1 MIKINKY
8 ILIATVMILLSRF
21 GFSQQRTVSYNL
33 SELLSSGKLS
43 TTNREANQLPAGDRS
58 GIKISSGAGE
68 GAVWLNGITFANGV
82 VEFDVKGKN
91 VEQQSFVGIA
101 FHGLVDTKTFDVI
114 YLRPFNFKADELVK
128 RSHSVQ
134 YASHPDYPW
143 PVLRE
148 KFNGKYESAIASA
161 PDPNN
166 WVHVRIEVNYPEVK
180 TFVNGNATAS
190 LVVTKLNERKS
201 GILGL
206 WVGNNSDGDF
216 ANLKITYSDKN

>member
-1 MIKINKY
+1 MKKIDKHV
-8 ILIATVMILLSRF
+8 LITIVMMLISGI

-43 TTNREANQLPAGDRS
+43 TTNREVSQLAAGDKT
-58 GIKISSGAGE
+58 GIKLSSGARE
-68 GAVWLNGITFANGV
+68 GAVWLNGITFANGMI
-82 VEFDVKGKN
+82 EFDVRGKN

-101 FHGLVDTKTFDVI
+101 FHGLEDTKTFDVI
-114 YLRPFNFKADELVK
+114 YLRPFNFKAEEPVK

-134 YASHPDYPW
+134 YASHPDYTW

-148 KFNGKYESAIASA
+148 KFNGKYESAISPA
-161 PDPNN
+161 PDPND
-166 WVHVRIEVNYPEVK
+166 WFHVRIEVNYPAVK
-180 TFVNGNATAS
+180 TFINGSVTPS
-190 LVVTKLNERKS
+190 LVATKLNNSKT

-216 ANLKITYSDKN
+216 ANLKITYID

>member
-1 MIKINKY
+1 MARINKY
-8 ILIATVMILLSRF
+8 VLITIMMVLIAGLS
-21 GFSQQRTVSYNL
+21 FSQQRTVSYNL
-33 SELLSSGKLS
+33 SELLSSRNLS
-43 TTNREANQLPAGDRS
+43 TTNREASKLPAGERS

-91 VEQQSFVGIA
+91 VEQQSFMGIA

-114 YLRPFNFKADELVK
+114 YLRPFNFKAEEPIK

-143 PVLRE
+143 QVLRE
-148 KFNGKYESAIASA
+148 KFNGKYESAIAPA

-180 TFVNGNATAS
+180 TFVDGNATPS
-190 LVVTKLNERKS
+190 LVVAKLNQRKS

-206 WVGNNSDGDF
+206 WVGINSDGDF
-216 ANLKITYSDKN
+216 ANLKITYKD

>member
-1 MIKINKY
+1 MAITIVMM
-8 ILIATVMILLSRF
+8 LISGV
-21 GFSQQRTVSYNL
+21 GFSQRTVSYNL

-43 TTNREANQLPAGDRS
+43 TTNREASQLPTGDRT
-58 GIKISSGAGE
+58 GIKLSSGAGE

-82 VEFDVKGKN
+82 IEFDVRGKN
-91 VEQQSFVGIA
+91 IEQQSFVGVA
-101 FHGLVDTKTFDVI
+101 FHGLQDTKTFDVI
-114 YLRPFNFKADELVK
+114 YLRPFNFKAEEPVK

-134 YASHPDYPW
+134 YASHPESPW

-148 KFNGKYESAIASA
+148 KFNGKYESALAPAPA
-161 PDPNN
+161 PDN
-166 WVHVRIEVNYPEVK
+166 WFHVRIEVNYPEVK
-180 TFVNGNATAS
+180 TFINGNAPPS

-216 ANLKITYSDKN
+216 ANLHITYID